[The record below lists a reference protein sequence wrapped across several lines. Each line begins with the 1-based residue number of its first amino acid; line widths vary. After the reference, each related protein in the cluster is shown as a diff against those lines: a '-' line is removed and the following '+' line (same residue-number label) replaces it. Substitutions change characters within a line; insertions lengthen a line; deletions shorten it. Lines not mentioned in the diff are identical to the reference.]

1 MNKILKTL
9 GLTFLTLIIVA
20 VITLSVA
27 STKISKLNEEAN
39 NFIKIKIPQL
49 TKNWDSN
56 KLYAIT
62 SPDLKSKLSSEDFA
76 KLFEIYSILGEL
88 KELNSPD
95 GKINIKLFGKPNS
108 ATAVGYFECQSEFE
122 KGPAVIK
129 LTLEKYQ
136 DQWLVSSFHINSV
149 TFLEIIKSPEKQ

>member
-1 MNKILKTL
+1 MNKILKFL
-9 GLTFLTLIIVA
+9 GLTFLALTISIGIA
-20 VITLSVA
+20 LSVA
-27 STKISKLNEEAN
+27 SSKISSLNNEAN

-49 TKNWDSN
+49 TKDWDSRI
-56 KLYAIT
+56 LYEIA
-62 SPDLKSKLSSEDFA
+62 SPDLKSKLNPEDFV
-76 KLFEIYSILGEL
+76 KLFKIYSILGEL
-88 KELNSPD
+88 KELNSPN
-95 GKINIKLFGKPNS
+95 GKIHIKFFGKPNS